1 MGVPPVLI
9 HFSGWDFPGSWLGSS
24 YLRCLED
31 THGLRIK
38 HPEIWWKKGD
48 RKDGDATRVYQ
59 MKHRM
64 VKLRR
69 CFWGLHFFKLQFNLY
84 ICYNYIYINRY
95 IYIYK
100 YIYIHTCLSPHI
112 SLQVKLSAENQTP
125 SDKKESISWLGVT
138 MAIFFTHKL
147 GLYLKFIVCNHLG
160 LFFPSMKNHW
170 PFFHILF

>member
-31 THGLRIK
+31 THGLRISRTQK
-38 HPEIWWKKGD
+38 SGEKKGIE
-48 RKDGDATRVYQ
+48 RMGMLPGSTRWNIGWWNFAAVFGVYISSN
-59 MKHRM
+59 
-64 VKLRR
+64 
-69 CFWGLHFFKLQFNLY
+69 FNS
-84 ICYNYIYINRY
+84 IYIYI
-95 IYIYK
+95 IIIYK
-100 YIYIHTCLSPHI
+100 QIYIYIHTRLSPHI

-147 GLYLKFIVCNHLG
+147 GLYLKFFVCNHLVFISSINEKS
-160 LFFPSMKNHW
+160 LTI
-170 PFFHILF
+170 FFHILF